1 MGHYWDSKVDY
12 RVDFIVPSQL
22 IVIFVQGG
30 HREGVGHPR
39 REVTRA
45 AVRERKE
52 SGWEGS
58 MLFPAAWSGRRLQ
71 RRRPVSFPGPTLLA
85 EVHSVPPLAHQ
96 EPRPLRPLSAPRLR
110 EPRRALRTADISRRS
125 RHRIHS
131 GTSCKSARPSSSMLV

>member
-1 MGHYWDSKVDY
+1 MGRYWDSKVDY

-39 REVTRA
+39 REVARA

-58 MLFPAAWSGRRLQ
+58 MLFPAAWPDRRLQ
-71 RRRPVSFPGPTLLA
+71 RRRPESFPDLTPLA
-85 EVHSVPPLAHQ
+85 EAH
-96 EPRPLRPLSAPRLR
+96 
-110 EPRRALRTADISRRS
+110 
-125 RHRIHS
+125 
-131 GTSCKSARPSSSMLV
+131 